1 MKISDILSTD
11 AIFAE
16 IDADSKR
23 QFLQELSSRAALIAQ
38 VDERTLVEAILE
50 RENLGSTG
58 YGRGTAFPHARVD
71 GAKSVKAIFARLT
84 SAIDFEAVD
93 NKPVDLVFML
103 ISPETNGADHLTAL
117 ATLSRILKN
126 DETCEKLRKAKSKEE
141 IYAILN
147 S

>member
-1 MKISDILSTD
+1 MI
-11 AIFAE
+11 
-16 IDADSKR
+16 
-23 QFLQELSSRAALIAQ
+23 
-38 VDERTLVEAILE
+38 
-50 RENLGSTG
+50 ENLIIILNT
-58 YGRGTAFPHARVD
+58 FFNFLW
-71 GAKSVKAIFARLT
+71 IIT

>member
-1 MKISDILSTD
+1 M
-11 AIFAE
+11 
-16 IDADSKR
+16 
-23 QFLQELSSRAALIAQ
+23 
-38 VDERTLVEAILE
+38 VEAILE